1 MLDPAIDVHQHLWPP
16 EFISA
21 LRRRREPPMLAD
33 WTLHLTGEPP
43 YSVDPAEHDPVPR
56 AKRELEAADKAL
68 VSLSSPLG
76 IEWLDADQAAPLL
89 DAWHDGALALPEP
102 FGVWA
107 ATSLA
112 EPDPRH
118 VASALDRGCAGLQ
131 LPADAM
137 ATPSALERAGALLA
151 ECERR
156 GRPVLVHPGSA
167 APPSGKVPGW
177 WAPVVDYVAQ
187 MQAAWWSWHA
197 EGRASFPRLRICF
210 AAGAGLAPVHHE
222 RLTARGGDF
231 ARIDQDT
238 FVDTSSYGP
247 RAIDALV
254 RVLGIDPVVLGS
266 DRPYAEARDPELGEA
281 AWQAIRRANPRRLL
295 EGGTP

>member
-1 MLDPAIDVHQHLWPP
+1 MDVHQHLWPP

-21 LRRRREPPMLAD
+21 LRRRREPPMLAG

-43 YSVDPAEHDPVPR
+43 YQVDPADHDPAQRV
-56 AKRELEAADKAL
+56 KREREDADRVL

-76 IEWLDADQAAPLL
+76 IEWLPAAQAAPLL

-102 FGVWA
+102 FGAWA
-107 ATSLA
+107 ATSMT

-118 VASALDRGCAGLQ
+118 VAAALDRGCAGLQ
-131 LPADAM
+131 IPADAM
-137 ATPSALERAGALLA
+137 ATPSALERVGELLA

-156 GRPVLVHPGSA
+156 DRPVLVHPGGA
-167 APPSGKVPGW
+167 APPPGKVPGW

-187 MQAAWWSWHA
+187 QQAAWWSWHA
-197 EGRASFPRLRICF
+197 AGRTSFPRLRICF

-231 ARIDQDT
+231 EKIDPST
-238 FVDTSSYGP
+238 FVDISSYGP